1 MQTVSRPQVV
11 AAAEAVEEPLPP
23 RIQEALG
30 QLVGAA
36 KEGLLAL
43 SVGVGLGVLEE
54 LMAEEVE
61 DVCGPRGRHDP
72 DRTAYRHGTDDGEVT
87 LGGRRV
93 PVERPRMRTKD
104 GEQEVPCRTY
114 EHFASR
120 DQLSRVVLE
129 RMLAGVSTRRYRRLQ
144 EPVGEQVEQ
153 QARSTSKSAV
163 SRTFVARTKEALL
176 ELMARSLHDV
186 RLAVLMIDGVGL
198 KDHTCVVALGITTDG
213 VKIPLGLWEG
223 STENKTVT
231 SELLSNL
238 VHRGLDVEQGVLVV
252 IDGAKALRAGVN
264 DVLGKRTPVQRCQIH
279 KERNVLD
286 HLADRD
292 RDLVKRRLR
301 RAWAETDHGR
311 ALQQLQTLAG
321 ELEHSHPGAAASLRE
336 GMAETLTVTRL
347 GVKGSLRKT
356 LASTNPCESMIE
368 CVRRTARN
376 VKHWQNGDMCLRW
389 TAAGMLEAEQQFRR
403 IIGHADLAKLAARVE
418 REITLHQPHHAPTE
432 ETAIVAAA

>member
-1 MQTVSRPQVV
+1 MQTVSRSQVV
-11 AAAEAVEEPLPP
+11 AAQDAVEEPLPP

-61 DVCGPRGRHDP
+61 DVCGPRGKHDAG
-72 DRTAYRHGTDDGEVT
+72 RVAYRHGSDDGEVT

-93 PVERPRMRTKD
+93 GVERPRMRSKD
-104 GEQEVPCRTY
+104 GEEEVPVRTY

-144 EPVGEQVEQ
+144 EPVGEQVETA
-153 QARSTSKSAV
+153 ARSTSKSAV

-176 ELMARSLHDV
+176 DLMARRLDDV

-223 STENKTVT
+223 STENKTVAT
-231 SELLSNL
+231 ALLSNL
-238 VHRGLDVEQGVLVV
+238 VERGLDVEQGVLVV
-252 IDGAKALRAGVN
+252 IDGSKAL
-264 DVLGKRTPVQRCQIH
+264 
-279 KERNVLD
+279 
-286 HLADRD
+286 
-292 RDLVKRRLR
+292 
-301 RAWAETDHGR
+301 
-311 ALQQLQTLAG
+311 
-321 ELEHSHPGAAASLRE
+321 
-336 GMAETLTVTRL
+336 
-347 GVKGSLRKT
+347 
-356 LASTNPCESMIE
+356 
-368 CVRRTARN
+368 
-376 VKHWQNGDMCLRW
+376 
-389 TAAGMLEAEQQFRR
+389 
-403 IIGHADLAKLAARVE
+403 
-418 REITLHQPHHAPTE
+418 
-432 ETAIVAAA
+432 